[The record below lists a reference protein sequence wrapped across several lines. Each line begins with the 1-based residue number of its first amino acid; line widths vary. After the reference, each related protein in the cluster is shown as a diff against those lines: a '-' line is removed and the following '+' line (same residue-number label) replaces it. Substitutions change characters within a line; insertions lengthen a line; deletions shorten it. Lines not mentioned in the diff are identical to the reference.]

1 MGSLDGAEHE
11 EGWGVTGLR
20 AAPSP
25 KVGLFGPYW
34 SAMSTLEKVLGP
46 EVHQLVM
53 SEITYTKRKL
63 AAEVRELVQEA
74 CVLRA
79 EARTKALLVSARER
93 RALDRAERYAR
104 EQEAIAKAGKYIGV
118 VYRRGHYYG
127 VVPTSNGEQ
136 RELHQ
141 RHQVAEWAARDYDQ
155 AVRFGREE
163 GVDWAKGLPLNF
175 PDDPRTSQ
183 EMFQLEMGIGL
194 KKKAG
199 G

>member
-1 MGSLDGAEHE
+1 MGSSGEAKRE
-11 EGWGVTGLR
+11 EGWGVSGLH
-20 AAPSP
+20 AGADP
-25 KVGLFGPYW
+25 KTGLFGRHW
-34 SAMSTLEKVLGP
+34 SVMSTLEKLLGD
-46 EVHQLVM
+46 EVYGRVV
-53 SEITYTKRKL
+53 SETTYTKRKV

-74 CVLRA
+74 CTMRA
-79 EARTKALLVSARER
+79 EARTKSLLVSARER

-104 EQEAIAKAGKYIGV
+104 EQEAIARAERYVGV

-127 VVPTSNGEQ
+127 AVPTSNGEQ

-155 AVRFGREE
+155 AVRFGQEE

-175 PDDPRTSQ
+175 PNDPRTSQ